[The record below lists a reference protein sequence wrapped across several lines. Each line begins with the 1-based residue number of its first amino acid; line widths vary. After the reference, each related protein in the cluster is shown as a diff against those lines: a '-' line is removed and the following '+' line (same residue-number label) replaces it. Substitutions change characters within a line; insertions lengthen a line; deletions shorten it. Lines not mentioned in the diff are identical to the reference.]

1 MPVVDLT
8 ALLSRAL
15 RYVTIMWRLVRPDAA
30 RVWKDPETVR
40 RLSRYRKIIDQERMA
55 KYLLAKTAQI
65 DVPLDSPAEDLWK
78 VHDEFSEGFADFVS
92 AVDSG
97 KTHPSSLPEGA
108 LSFLDLK
115 IELAQRILAD
125 CHFCER
131 RCGADRTHDEKG
143 WCKLGSESRISSAFL
158 HTGEEA
164 PLVPSGTIFFS
175 SCCFGCVFC
184 QNADISTDPQAG
196 HVVDPEGLARVA
208 EALFRDGALNINYVG
223 GDPIPNTHTIL
234 GSMAHQTSNV
244 TQLWNSNLYCSE
256 HTMQLLD
263 DVFDVWLPDFKYGND
278 ECALRLSGVKNY
290 FEVVSRNHLMAYD
303 HGEVIIRHL
312 VMPNHLEC
320 CTLPILE
327 WISEHMPECI
337 VNIMGQ
343 YRPEHKVRR
352 DRERFADIARRVSA
366 EEMDLAFSKA
376 DELGICWRP
385 AS

>member
-1 MPVVDLT
+1 M
-8 ALLSRAL
+8 
-15 RYVTIMWRLVRPDAA
+15 
-30 RVWKDPETVR
+30 R

-55 KYLLAKTAQI
+55 KYLLAGAVPI
-65 DVPLDSPAEDLWK
+65 AVPLDSSTEELWK
-78 VHDEFSEGFADFVS
+78 VHGEVSDGFGDFVS
-92 AVDSG
+92 GVDSEEI
-97 KTHPSSLPEGA
+97 HASPLAEGTS
-108 LSFLDLK
+108 SFLDLK
-115 IELAQRILAD
+115 IALARRILAD

-131 RCGADRTHDEKG
+131 KCGADRTRDEKG
-143 WCKLGSESRISSAFL
+143 WCRLGSESRVSSAFL

-184 QNADISTDPQAG
+184 QNQDISTNPLSG

-234 GSMAHQTSNV
+234 GSMAYQTSNV

-263 DVFDVWLPDFKYGND
+263 DVIDVWLPDFKYGND

-327 WISEHMPECI
+327 WISENMPDCI

-343 YRPEHKVRR
+343 YRPEHKVRT
-352 DRERFADIARRVSA
+352 DRERFADIARRVTA
-366 EEMDLAFSKA
+366 DEMDLAFSPA

>member
-1 MPVVDLT
+1 
-8 ALLSRAL
+8 
-15 RYVTIMWRLVRPDAA
+15 MWRLVRPDAA
-30 RVWKDPETVR
+30 RVWKNPETLR
-40 RLSRYRKIIDQERMA
+40 RLGRYRKIIDLERIA
-55 KYLLAKTAQI
+55 KYLLAKGAECEI
-65 DVPLDSPAEDLWK
+65 PLDSSTEDLWNA
-78 VHDEFSEGFADFVS
+78 HTALSHEFSALVES
-92 AVDSG
+92 VDSG
-97 KTHPSSLPEGA
+97 QTAPGSLPDQSG
-108 LSFLDLK
+108 SFLKLK

-131 RCGADRTHDEKG
+131 RCGADRTRDEKG
-143 WCKLGSESRISSAFL
+143 WCRLGSESRVSSAFL

-184 QNADISTDPQAG
+184 QNDDISTNPNSG
-196 HVVDPEGLARVA
+196 HVVDPKGLASIA
-208 EALFRDGALNINYVG
+208 GALFRDGALNINYVG

-234 GSMAHQTSNV
+234 ASMEHQTDNV

-256 HTMQLLD
+256 ETMRLLV
-263 DVFDVWLPDFKYGND
+263 DVFDVWLPDFKYGNN
-278 ECALRLSGVKNY
+278 ECGLRLSGVKNY
-290 FEVVSRNHLMAYD
+290 FDVVSRNHLKAYD
-303 HGEVIIRHL
+303 YGEVIIRHL

-327 WISEHMPECI
+327 WISKNMPDCI

-352 DRERFADIARRVSA
+352 SPERYPDITRRVNR
-366 EEMDLAFSKA
+366 EEMDLALSTA